1 MDTVILQFLVTS
13 PTAQMAE
20 GVFTVDKGPSAAVS
34 A

>member
-13 PTAQMAE
+13 PTAQMAK

>member
-13 PTAQMAE
+13 PTAQMPE
-20 GVFTVDKGPSAAVS
+20 GIFMVDKGPSAAVS